1 MEGLIMRIRQNVR
14 GVAYGFD
21 NMYYIEME
29 GGEWKLIDR
38 WSRPHDC
45 KPILCDFI
53 LAENEKNGKKLL
65 LGSSANSN
73 RWIGR
78 EVDSVD
84 SWSLDQMA
92 EYLEA

>member
-1 MEGLIMRIRQNVR
+1 MKITQSGRD
-14 GVAYGFD
+14 VANGFD
-21 NMYYIEME
+21 NLYYIEME

-38 WSRPHDC
+38 WSRPHNC
-45 KPILCDFI
+45 KPILCDFVFS
-53 LAENEKNGKKLL
+53 ENEKNGKKLL

-78 EVDSVD
+78 EVDSVEG
-84 SWSLDQMA
+84 WTLDQMA

>member
-1 MEGLIMRIRQNVR
+1 MKITQNGR
-14 GVAYGFD
+14 DVANGFD
-21 NMYYIEME
+21 NLYYIEME
-29 GGEWKLIDR
+29 EGGEWNLKDR
-38 WSRPHDC
+38 WSRPHNC

-53 LAENEKNGKKLL
+53 LAENEKNSKKLL
-65 LGSSANSN
+65 LGSSANSK

-84 SWSLDQMA
+84 GWTLDQMA

>member
-1 MEGLIMRIRQNVR
+1 MKITQNER
-14 GVAYGFD
+14 DVANGFD
-21 NMYYIEME
+21 DIYYIEME

-38 WSRPHDC
+38 WSRPHNC

-53 LAENEKNGKKLL
+53 LAENEKNSKKMLF
-65 LGSSANSN
+65 GSSANSK

-84 SWSLDQMA
+84 GCTLDQMA

>member
-1 MEGLIMRIRQNVR
+1 MKITQSGRDVVM
-14 GVAYGFD
+14 GFD
-21 NMYYIEME
+21 NLYYVEME

-38 WSRPHDC
+38 WSRPHGC

-53 LAENEKNGKKLL
+53 LAEKNGKKLL
-65 LGSSANSN
+65 LGSSANSE

-78 EVDSVD
+78 EVHTVD
-84 SWSLDQMA
+84 GWSLDQMA

>member
-1 MEGLIMRIRQNVR
+1 MKITQNGR
-14 GVAYGFD
+14 DVANGFD
-21 NMYYIEME
+21 NLYCIEME

-38 WSRPHDC
+38 WSRPHNC

-53 LAENEKNGKKLL
+53 LGENEKNGKKMLF
-65 LGSSANSN
+65 GSSANSK

-78 EVDSVD
+78 EVNTVD
-84 SWSLDQMA
+84 GWSLDQMA

>member
-1 MEGLIMRIRQNVR
+1 MKITQNGRDV
-14 GVAYGFD
+14 VMGFD
-21 NMYYIEME
+21 NLYYIEME
-29 GGEWKLIDR
+29 GGEWKLVDR
-38 WSRPHDC
+38 WSRPHNC

-53 LAENEKNGKKLL
+53 LAENEKNGKKMLF
-65 LGSSANSN
+65 GSSPNSE

-84 SWSLDQMA
+84 GWSLDQMA

>member
-1 MEGLIMRIRQNVR
+1 MRITQNGR
-14 GVAYGFD
+14 DVANGFD
-21 NMYYIEME
+21 NLYYIEME
-29 GGEWKLIDR
+29 GGEWKLVDR
-38 WSRPHDC
+38 WSRSHNF

-53 LAENEKNGKKLL
+53 LTEKNGKKLL
-65 LGSSANSN
+65 LGSSANSK

-84 SWSLDQMA
+84 GWTLDQMA

>member
-1 MEGLIMRIRQNVR
+1 MRIKQNER
-14 GVAYGFD
+14 DVANGFD
-21 NMYYIEME
+21 DMYDIEME
-29 GGEWKLIDR
+29 GGEWKLVDR

-53 LAENEKNGKKLL
+53 LAEKNGKKLL
-65 LGSSANSN
+65 LGSSPNSK

-84 SWSLDQMA
+84 GWTLDQMA